1 MSEVST
7 VQPSE
12 ATARVVKDSINRHND
27 RLITVVGTLARS
39 ALAELN
45 THRTFARNSA
55 SSRAIPVQ
63 RMLASVMNDPFVP
76 RRFSLNR
83 PGMNAGEFVS
93 PGDERWEEML
103 GWWIESRDTAV
114 RQAERGMEMGLH
126 KQDVNRLLEPYM
138 QHTVIISATEWT
150 NFFDQRLALDEDGH
164 PLAYLPIYDF
174 ALAIKEAIKSSTPV
188 VRDPDLG
195 SYEDSW
201 HLPLLGPQD
210 EGLTFEEKKK
220 VSIARCARVSYFDI
234 NGERRVEYVSM
245 DPAKDLTL
253 YGRLEQPSNSS
264 APHLSPFEHVA
275 RALPGQR
282 YGNFQGWRQARQDL
296 EAKMR
301 GMRQSQA
308 PAAWVQ

>member
-1 MSEVST
+1 MSEAST
-7 VQPSE
+7 IQPSV
-12 ATARVVKDSINRHND
+12 ATARVVKDSINRNND
-27 RLITVVGTLARS
+27 RLITVVGTFARS

-45 THRTFARNSA
+45 THRSASKNSA

-103 GWWIESRDTAV
+103 AWWVESRDAAV

-126 KQDVNRLLEPYM
+126 KQDVNRLLEPFM
-138 QHTVIISATEWT
+138 QHTVIMSATEWK
-150 NFFDQRLALDEDGH
+150 NFFDQRLALDEAGD

-174 ALAIKEAIKSSTPV
+174 ALAVRDAIESSVPV
-188 VRDPDLG
+188 PRDPDLG
-195 SYEDSW
+195 PYEEAW
-201 HLPLLGPQD
+201 HLPLVGLPQD
-210 EGLTFEEKKK
+210 EGLTFEERKK

-234 NGERRVEYVSM
+234 NGERKVEDVSQ
-245 DPAKDLTL
+245 DPAKDLAL
-253 YGRLEQPSNSS
+253 YERLEHPSNSS

-275 RALPGQR
+275 VAHPGQR
-282 YGNFQGWRQARQDL
+282 FGNFQGWRQARQEL
-296 EAKMR
+296 EARIRSTR
-301 GMRQSQA
+301 GGTRR
-308 PAAWVQ
+308 